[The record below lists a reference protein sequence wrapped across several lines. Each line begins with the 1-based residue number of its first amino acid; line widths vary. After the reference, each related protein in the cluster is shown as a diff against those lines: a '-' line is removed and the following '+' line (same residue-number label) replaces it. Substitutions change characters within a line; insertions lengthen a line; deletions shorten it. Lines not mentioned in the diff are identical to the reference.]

1 MKCHKDISWEKSAFG
16 FDKQF
21 WGAFK
26 IDMFGF
32 VLSAIFI
39 LYGWYWIYSK
49 NFITIIYKKDLLLL
63 FTITSLLLN

>member
-16 FDKQF
+16 VDKQF

-49 NFITIIYKKDLLLL
+49 NFITIIHHFFLKY
-63 FTITSLLLN
+63 

>member
-39 LYGWYWIYSK
+39 LYGWYWIYRK
-49 NFITIIYKKDLLLL
+49 N
-63 FTITSLLLN
+63 